1 MIDLD
6 EQKDADAFEEVVMA
20 SSVGFSAASV
30 AVPIAPATE
39 KTDAAAAA
47 AAAMELVLGAVHEDG
62 LLVLSHADST

>member
-1 MIDLD
+1 MLLIDLD

-47 AAAMELVLGAVHEDG
+47 MEMVLGAVHEDG